1 MSHRQHLIRQAEKNL
16 VNICRA
22 FDDFMEILNAMQRF
36 GNSYIIKP
44 TVRDEFFEGL
54 QKMYRTVYQSHCMAI
69 RDCFSFVGTG
79 GDEAMKYSKEQFKKI
94 FDEKERTCIMQFLDK
109 YGRAPN
115 SYQLKDEE
123 EFRQQA
129 KEIIENG

>member
-1 MSHRQHLIRQAEKNL
+1 MSRQQHLIKQAERNL
-16 VNICRA
+16 VDVCRA
-22 FDDFMEILNAMQRF
+22 FDDFMEILDAMQRF
-36 GNSYIIKP
+36 GNKYMKATI
-44 TVRDEFFEGL
+44 RDEFFEGL
-54 QKMYRTVYQSHCMAI
+54 QKMYQATYQSHCMAI
-69 RDCFSFVGTG
+69 RDCFNFVGVG